1 MYASPYIIITIRP
14 QNVPT
19 NPLAY
24 SLCDQHHIIIHVS
37 LYRKQDK
44 QVDATI
50 RLTTDDIKYRGQQL
64 AMATSPDKLNAVVR
78 RILESFKTDS
88 SFFRGQKVPLKI
100 SVEHLLSKKE
110 PTKKATTTEPAT
122 LVDVNHLPV
131 TEMNTERSSD
141 NKAAGFTTEDNAT
154 GFTTP
159 NTTASTVNLPD
170 STKSAENGT
179 EVTITTI
186 IIHYNGSLNNVSGAS
201 LVNGSDVM
209 SGVTVT
215 LTPNI
220 TAVNATAPTTTPYQ
234 PVEGVG
240 VDMEDTNDTLVIST
254 ITIDVPLFG
263 LGPVEGID
271 SSGSTTV
278 FSFNEDELFGTDE
291 ELPWCDD

>member
-1 MYASPYIIITIRP
+1 
-14 QNVPT
+14 
-19 NPLAY
+19 
-24 SLCDQHHIIIHVS
+24 
-37 LYRKQDK
+37 
-44 QVDATI
+44 
-50 RLTTDDIKYRGQQL
+50 
-64 AMATSPDKLNAVVR
+64 MATSPDKLNAVVR

-88 SFFRGQKVPLKI
+88 SFFRAQKVPLKI
-100 SVEHLLSKKE
+100 SVEHLLSNKE
-110 PTKKATTTEPAT
+110 PTKEPTTTEPAT
-122 LVDVNHLPV
+122 LVDVDHLPV

-154 GFTTP
+154 GFTTT

-170 STKSAENGT
+170 STRSAENGT

-278 FSFNEDELFGTDE
+278 FSFNEDELFGIDE